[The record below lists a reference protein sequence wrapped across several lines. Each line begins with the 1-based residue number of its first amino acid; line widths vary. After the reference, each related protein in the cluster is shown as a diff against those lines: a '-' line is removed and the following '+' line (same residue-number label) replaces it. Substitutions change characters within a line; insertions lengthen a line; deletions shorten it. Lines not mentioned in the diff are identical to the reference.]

1 MSWWLGFPAFTA
13 MARVQVL
20 VRELR
25 PHKPCSETKCVC
37 VGFPGSSAGKG
48 STCNAGDPGSTPG
61 SGRSLGEE
69 ICSPLQYSW
78 PSLVAQMI
86 KNLPAMLEA
95 WVQSLGWED
104 SLEDGMATHD
114 NILACGILMDR
125 GAWWATVRGIK
136 NTWR

>member
-1 MSWWLGFPAFTA
+1 MVRIPSFQCHGQCSGPGQGTETPQA
-13 MARVQVL
+13 MQCDQV
-20 VRELR
+20 
-25 PHKPCSETKCVC
+25 CVC

-48 STCNAGDPGSTPG
+48 STCNAGDPGSISG

-86 KNLPAMLEA
+86 KNLPAMWEA

-104 SLEDGMATHD
+104 PLEDGMATHD

-136 NTWR
+136 NSWR